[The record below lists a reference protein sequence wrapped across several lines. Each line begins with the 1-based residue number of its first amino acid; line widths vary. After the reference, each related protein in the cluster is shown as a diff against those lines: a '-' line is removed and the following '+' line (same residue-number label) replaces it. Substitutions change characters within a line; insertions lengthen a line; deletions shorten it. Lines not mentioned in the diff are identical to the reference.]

1 MNLDEWKKQKRR
13 TTFFLFITLFLFLVI
28 SLAQLGVAP
37 GKLLDSGERIQSM
50 LNSMV
55 PPDVHEPAGV
65 LEAAIESLQIAIM
78 GTFWGVILSLILA
91 VFGAKN
97 LAPHWTISYIVK
109 GFAVLVRAVPALIWA
124 LLFIAAVGLGA
135 VPGILAL
142 AVNSTGML
150 IKVYAEAIE
159 EVEKGYIE
167 AITATGAS
175 KFQLVMQGIL
185 PLITPIFIT
194 WSIFRFDINIRYAS
208 VLGVVGAGG
217 IGWELVRA
225 SQTMAYNEM
234 LGITIVIFAIVLF
247 AEWVTRFCKMDRKK
261 QCTCFS
267 VQFQLRAGIRYV
279 LFFQDLLDLHQVRS
293 G

>member
-55 PPDVHEPAGV
+55 PPDVHEPSGV

-247 AEWVTRFCKMDRKK
+247 AEWVTRFLQKWIEKSNVRA
-261 QCTCFS
+261 
-267 VQFQLRAGIRYV
+267 FQ
-279 LFFQDLLDLHQVRS
+279 S
-293 G
+293 NSN